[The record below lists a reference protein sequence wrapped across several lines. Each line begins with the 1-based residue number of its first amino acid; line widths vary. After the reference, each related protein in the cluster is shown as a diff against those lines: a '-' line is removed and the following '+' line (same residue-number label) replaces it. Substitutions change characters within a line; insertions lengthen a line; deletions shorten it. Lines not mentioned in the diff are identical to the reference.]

1 MENTIQIQP
10 FHYQSISQISKPAYS
25 IDEFTNVFFATVEAF
40 TAENQHVR
48 DYKIEL
54 SQEEF
59 DAWGSGEEGDL
70 YIKNLILSK
79 LGFQELV

>member
-10 FHYQSISQISKPAYS
+10 FHYQSITQISKPIYI
-25 IDEFTNVFFATVEAF
+25 IDEITRKYTITIKAYTE
-40 TAENQHVR
+40 ENQHVR
-48 DYKIEL
+48 DFTFEI

-59 DAWGSGEEGDL
+59 DAWGSGEDGDD

-79 LGFQELV
+79 LGFQEVV